1 MYFYH
6 NPRWNFAKFQVKLVI
21 NRDLRTPL
29 GVNAHGSRAS
39 LKKKY
44 HAFYPSRRF
53 IYGHSESILYNMGQ
67 FHNTNNCS
75 DTLQHQQASLLSN
88 RNDLQFADDV
98 SLDGVINFSFVGD
111 DSRPPAYDP
120 PPDYASVVSGDSASN
135 SPTHNQR
142 FLDFLRR
149 IFRRRISVES
159 EVDSIEEEGPPSYS
173 TAIQS
178 LERDLISR

>member
-1 MYFYH
+1 MHFALLEVSFMDIR
-6 NPRWNFAKFQVKLVI
+6 NPSYIIWDNFT
-21 NRDLRTPL
+21 TPTT
-29 GVNAHGSRAS
+29 APTP
-39 LKKKY
+39 
-44 HAFYPSRRF
+44 F
-53 IYGHSESILYNMGQ
+53 
-67 FHNTNNCS
+67 NTNK
-75 DTLQHQQASLLSN
+75 QAFFLIGMTFVGGLIIGFFLHCLYACMIKNFFSE
-88 RNDLQFADDV
+88 FADDV

-120 PPDYASVVSGDSASN
+120 PPDYASVVSGDSGSE

-149 IFRRRISVES
+149 IFRRRNSIES
-159 EVDSIEEEGPPSYS
+159 ETDSIEEEGPPSYS